1 MLCLIVFGRP
11 VQYGGSGRR
20 SLPRLFVP
28 EADRASSSQLLE
40 RGSIR
45 SRRCPVQ
52 PSVSFRSFWN
62 VLSAVPATRDP
73 EEQKQR
79 LVEALES
86 KGVPPTEAR
95 ELVEAMWPV
104 LREILDA
111 LRDVGALKD

>member
-1 MLCLIVFGRP
+1 M
-11 VQYGGSGRR
+11 
-20 SLPRLFVP
+20 
-28 EADRASSSQLLE
+28 
-40 RGSIR
+40 
-45 SRRCPVQ
+45 
-52 PSVSFRSFWN
+52 
-62 VLSAVPATRDP
+62 PATRDP